1 MSKFNKAYDAWK
13 EAEEEENRVFQRGG
27 YASEQERREAEAAAD
42 DAYSAVADVVYG
54 HGGPRPNS
62 GGARPNSGPLP
73 SRVVLH
79 PFTHREKGPTIS
91 MVSLAIERCNDCG
104 AIGWEIEFPEKL
116 YVPALS
122 DSHGDGFCGPQ
133 PESIEGQELQHK
145 PGCQTAAR
153 K

>member
-62 GGARPNSGPLP
+62 GGARPNSGP
-73 SRVVLH
+73 
-79 PFTHREKGPTIS
+79 
-91 MVSLAIERCNDCG
+91 
-104 AIGWEIEFPEKL
+104 
-116 YVPALS
+116 
-122 DSHGDGFCGPQ
+122 Q